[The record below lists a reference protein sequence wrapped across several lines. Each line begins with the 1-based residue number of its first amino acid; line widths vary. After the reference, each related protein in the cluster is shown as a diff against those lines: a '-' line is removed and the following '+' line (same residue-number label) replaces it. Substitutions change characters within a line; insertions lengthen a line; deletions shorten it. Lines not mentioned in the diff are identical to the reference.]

1 MLPTDICHR
10 VTFYIFSASASEK
23 TTFSGIVVATLH
35 PFILFCSLILLLMQ
49 VTPVSAATHF
59 PRYPAIE
66 NNIRFWEK
74 IYDQYTTSQA
84 VVHDSDNLEIIY
96 EVIPIFNHRLPGSS
110 KINKP
115 IFEGI
120 KNKYS
125 NILKNLAKNGTPSGI
140 EEKRILALFG
150 KTSSTRLLTAATSIR
165 IQIGQKDRFMEGV
178 IRSGAY
184 IGEIKE
190 LFKKKGLPEDLA
202 YLPHVESSFDLQAY
216 SKFGASGIWQFT
228 RSTGTQFLTIN
239 YAVDE
244 RQDPILS
251 SHAAASFLKDN
262 YSSLQSWP
270 LAITAYNYGPAG
282 MQRAQQAHGDY
293 ENIFHHYTQGHFKFA
308 SRNFYS
314 EFLAALNV
322 AKKLERSSAI
332 KTQKPIKTSH
342 FKLPAFISAS
352 DISAHFKLSTVALK
366 KLNPA
371 LRKAVF
377 QETKYIPKGY
387 ILNLPPNKQQL
398 IASIPSQKFH
408 SKQKPTQFYR
418 VRNGDTA
425 GKIAEKFGVSL
436 NSLQKINNLDKHAMI
451 LVGQNLLIPDKSVSS
466 GNSLQN
472 ISQTQKK
479 INKQSQATPIPI
491 LANTKKSPPIWKRIQ
506 TARSVVLGEM
516 SIREIQ
522 QKENLRSGSITILPG
537 ESMELLADWLNV
549 KPDIIRRLNSFPAK
563 RSLQPDEPIQIPLNN
578 VSSAA
583 FEEKRFDF
591 HLETEEDFFDVYK
604 IVGVSSYIVKRG
616 DTIWELCQ
624 NKFDLPL
631 WLLKKYNTNLNFN
644 ALQSSQQLTVP
655 IVKTI

>member
-1 MLPTDICHR
+1 M
-10 VTFYIFSASASEK
+10 FSSSASEK
-23 TTFSGIVVATLH
+23 TIFSEIVVATLH
-35 PFILFCSLILLLMQ
+35 PFILFCLLILLLLQ
-49 VTPVSAATHF
+49 VTPASAATHF

-74 IYDQYTTSQA
+74 IYDKYTTSQA
-84 VVHDSDNLEIIY
+84 VVHDSDNLGIIY

-110 KINKP
+110 RINKP
-115 IFEGI
+115 IFKGI

-125 NILKNLAKNGTPSGI
+125 NILKNLAKNGTPNGK

-150 KTSSTRLLTAATSIR
+150 KTSRKRLQTAATSIR
-165 IQIGQKDRFMEGV
+165 IQIGQKDRFLEGV

-184 IGEIKE
+184 IGQIKE

-228 RSTGTQFLTIN
+228 RSTGKQYLTIN

-251 SHAAASFLKDN
+251 SHAAVSFLKDN
-262 YSSLQSWP
+262 YSSLKSWP

-282 MQRAQQAHGDY
+282 MQRAQKAHGGY
-293 ENIFHHYTQGHFKFA
+293 ENIFRQYSQGHFKFA

-314 EFLAALNV
+314 EFLAALKV

-332 KTQKPIKTSH
+332 KTKKPIKTSH

-352 DISAHFKLSTVALK
+352 DISTHFKLSTGTLK

-387 ILNLPPNKQQL
+387 ILNLPQNKQQL
-398 IASIPSQKFH
+398 IASIPSRKFH

-425 GKIAEKFGVSL
+425 GKIAEKFGINL
-436 NSLQKINNLDKHAMI
+436 NSLRKINNLDKHAVI
-451 LVGQNLLIPDKSVSS
+451 FVGQNLRIPDNSVSS
-466 GNSLQN
+466 GNAPQN
-472 ISQTQKK
+472 ISQTHKK
-479 INKQSQATPIPI
+479 INKQSKAASIPI
-491 LANTKKSPPIWKRIQ
+491 LADTKKSTPTWMKIQ
-506 TARSVVLGEM
+506 TARSVVLGEI
-516 SIREIQ
+516 SVRRIQ
-522 QKENLRSGSITILPG
+522 QNKNLRSGTITILPG
-537 ESMELLADWLNV
+537 ESMDLLADWLNV
-549 KPDIIRRLNSFPAK
+549 KPDTIRRLNSFPTK
-563 RSLQPDEPIQIPLNN
+563 RSLQADEAIQIPLNN
-578 VSSAA
+578 VSSKE

-591 HLETEEDFFDVYK
+591 HLETEEDFFNVYK
-604 IVGVSSYIVKRG
+604 IVDVSSYTVKRG

-644 ALQSSQQLTVP
+644 ELRSTQQLTIP